1 MVPMTLPSKAHLRTA
16 TATTAAHNSS
26 YYYYYYYCYCYCYY
40 YYYYYYIEHKW
51 RDRVSKRSA
60 LSCGSLAR
68 LSLSL
73 AQIAD
78 CVLALLEN

>member
-26 YYYYYYYCYCYCYY
+26 YYYYYYYCYCY